1 MLKTGL
7 FDEPY
12 RAVDFMYEGNQITVG
27 DKKQPVVGRLVFN
40 SSSQYDAQ
48 TEHLLYTPLIK
59 ADNARLFDL
68 ELEASTG
75 VAQIADRLFLSATT
89 DGINYGREQMISQN
103 APFRYD
109 QRIIWKRIGRIRKN
123 VGFKIR
129 VITKAPVTLSDLTV
143 RAE

>member
-1 MLKTGL
+1 MILISSERL
-7 FDEPY
+7 
-12 RAVDFMYEGNQITVG
+12 TVG
-27 DKKQPVVGRLVFN
+27 DKKQPAVGRLVFN
-40 SSSQYDAQ
+40 ASSQYDAQ
-48 TEHLLYTPLIK
+48 AEHLLYTPLIK